1 MWFWTV
7 LIGCTEQEPETLSED
22 ECVPRELAPAMPQT
36 ARGYAELC
44 SRLLGEV
51 PTADCGEGVRIPITV
66 DGVEVLTAPGSVT
79 TLGSKVPVTWAA
91 PFEDKRE
98 ST

>member
-1 MWFWTV
+1 MR
-7 LIGCTEQEPETLSED
+7 PK
-22 ECVPRELAPAMPQT
+22 RELHTPAMPQT

-44 SRLLGEV
+44 SRLLGLV

-66 DGVEVLTAPGSVT
+66 DGVEVLIKTRDDSAT
-79 TLGSKVPVTWAA
+79 TLDSKVLVTWAA

>member
-1 MWFWTV
+1 MWFWTI
-7 LIGCTEQEPETLSED
+7 LIGCTEQEPEISSED

-66 DGVEVLTAPGSVT
+66 DGTEVFTAPSDGQCDNT
-79 TLGSKVPVTWAA
+79 GFKA
-91 PFEDKRE
+91 
-98 ST
+98 